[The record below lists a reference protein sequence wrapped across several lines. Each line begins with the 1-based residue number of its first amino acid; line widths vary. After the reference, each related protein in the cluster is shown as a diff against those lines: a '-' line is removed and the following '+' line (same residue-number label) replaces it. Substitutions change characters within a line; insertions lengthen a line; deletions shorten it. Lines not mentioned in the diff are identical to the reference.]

1 MSDHIQQAIDSLEQE
16 IEAIDQR
23 RGELQ
28 RAIDA
33 MRPLAGNGKPTF
45 RKRKTKI
52 PTKRAA
58 KRNERTNERTSN
70 TRANSDGA
78 SEPP

>member
-16 IEAIDQR
+16 IEALEQR

-28 RAIDA
+28 RAVDA
-33 MRPLAGNGKPTF
+33 MRPLAGDTPRRSKQ
-45 RKRKTKI
+45 KK
-52 PTKRAA
+52 AA
-58 KRNERTNERTSN
+58 KRNERTNERTSKA
-70 TRANSDGA
+70 RANVGA